1 MCGVFGYVGDQ
12 ENAAELVLAGLK
24 TLEYRGYDS
33 WGVVVSPLSGGTAAA
48 SAQLV
53 VKKRVGKIGDAGV
66 AELPP
71 SSLGLGHTRWATH
84 GGVTEIN
91 SHPHLDCTG
100 QIAVVHNGIIEN
112 YLELKTELQ
121 VAGHKFISETDTEVA
136 AHLIEAGLKS
146 GLELSEAV
154 RESFQKLTGQNAL
167 VVVQNLTKAEFGSEK
182 VAKIIAVRQGSPL
195 VLGLGKNE
203 NFVASDAS
211 ALLVHTKQVYY
222 LEDGELAEIS
232 ASEIV
237 VKLVATGLEKVWQPQ
252 TLTLTAASV
261 ELGTFKHFLQKEI
274 FEQVVVLENILKED
288 LTSIQKLAD
297 LIKSVNHVWLVACG
311 SAGFAAAA
319 GVEMLAAQAGVT
331 ATAVIASEFRSRLKL
346 IGSKSLVI
354 GLSQSGETMD
364 VLNALKAAKSQG
376 ATIAALVNVVGS
388 SLDRLAEV
396 SVHLNAGPELAVATT
411 KAFTSKIAHLLL
423 LVESLA
429 NQSNFAKEYIAQAVN
444 SLGQVLAPETYLKIQ
459 KLALSLQNQQH
470 IFVIGKG
477 IGMGAA
483 FEVALKLKET
493 AYIHAEGLAAGEL
506 KHGSLA
512 LIEPGTPC
520 IVMMAEIETQPAILS
535 AAMELKARGGRVIGI
550 GAQSQAVFD
559 DFILVSA
566 TGLAAIIP
574 QVAVGQI
581 LGYELALLKGIDPD
595 KPRNLA
601 KSVTVA

>member
-1 MCGVFGYVGDQ
+1 MCGVFGYIGDQ

-33 WGVVVSPLSGGTAAA
+33 WGVVVSPLAGETAP
-48 SAQLV
+48 AQLM

-112 YLELKTELQ
+112 YLELKNELLA
-121 VAGHKFISETDTEVA
+121 AGHKFVSETDTEVA

-146 GLELSEAV
+146 GLNLSEAV
-154 RESFQKLTGQNAL
+154 RLSFQKLTGQNAL
-167 VVVQNLTKAEFGSEK
+167 VVVKNEAGIGNVSS
-182 VAKIIAVRQGSPL
+182 AKIVAVRQGSPL
-195 VLGLGKNE
+195 VLGLGKGE

-211 ALLVHTKQVYY
+211 ALLAHTREVYY

-232 ASEIV
+232 ATGIIV
-237 VKLVATGLEKVWQPQ
+237 KQVATGLNKDWQVQ
-252 TLTLTAASV
+252 TLNLTAASV
-261 ELGTFKHFLQKEI
+261 ELGDFKHFLQKEI

-288 LTSIQKLAD
+288 LAPVQKLAE
-297 LIKSVNHVWLVACG
+297 LIKTVDHVWLVACG

-346 IGSKSLVI
+346 IGPKSLVI

-388 SLDRLAEV
+388 SLDRLAE
-396 SVHLNAGPELAVATT
+396 SSIHLNAGPELAVATT
-411 KAFTSKIAHLLL
+411 KAFTSKIAHLQLL
-423 LVESLA
+423 TQSIA
-429 NQSNFAKEYIAQAVN
+429 NQPKVALDSIAEAISALKAV
-444 SLGQVLAPETYLKIQ
+444 LGSQTYLKIQ

-470 IFVIGKG
+470 VFVIGKG
-477 IGMGAA
+477 VGVGAA
-483 FEVALKLKET
+483 SEVALKLKET

-520 IVMMAEIETQPAILS
+520 IVLLSELETQPAILS

-550 GAQSQAVFD
+550 GAESQAVFD
-559 DFILVSA
+559 DFIQVQAAGTVS
-566 TGLAAIIP
+566 IIA